1 MKYKLSIFFIIG
13 LTLYL
18 IDIGLNSYDEK
29 EIYISDQE
37 IISLVTAWKSQV
49 GRNPNDDEIARI
61 INNLVEEE
69 ILYREALKLGL
80 DREDDS
86 IAGTADR
93 VAKMYVSELCSG
105 LSYNRFPKVS
115 VFENKMGYDQMIIQK
130 DITFHSL
137 CEHHLVNFNGMAQV
151 AYIPNDNVVGLSKLN
166 RIVNFFARRPQVQER
181 MTVQIFNELTDVLQT
196 KSVALLI
203 DADHLCVASRGIK
216 DVTSS
221 TITFEKGGDF
231 ENHETWTEFLSLIN
245 VKLK

>member
-1 MKYKLSIFFIIG
+1 MKTDRKLG
-13 LTLYL
+13 LEVAKY
-18 IDIGLNSYDEK
+18 
-29 EIYISDQE
+29 
-37 IISLVTAWKSQV
+37 
-49 GRNPNDDEIARI
+49 
-61 INNLVEEE
+61 LVEKGVETPITETSLSDEE
-69 ILYREALKLGL
+69 KIELIRDNMEIVVDVLGL

-151 AYIPNDNVVGLSKLN
+151 AYIPKDKVVGLSKLN

-181 MTVQIFNELTDVLQT
+181 LNEQIYYALQYVLGTDDIAVLM
-196 KSVALLI
+196 
-203 DADHLCVASRGIK
+203 DAEHLCVKSRGIG
-216 DVTSS
+216 DQQSGMTTSKLGGAF
-221 TITFEKGGDF
+221 FEDGRLR
-231 ENHETWTEFLSLIN
+231 NEFMQLA
-245 VKLK
+245 VRR